1 MPSQNASVL
10 LSFVMSDV
18 TQLNLRNQNLASLVS
33 TIVKRFFTLLT
44 FVAKP
49 QWLGGK
55 SAAVGLARV
64 DTGPGTRG
72 RVCSLHTLFCSS
84 LLCCPVG

>member
-1 MPSQNASVL
+1 ML

-55 SAAVGLARV
+55 SAVVGLARV
-64 DTGPGTRG
+64 DTGLGTRG
-72 RVCSLHTLFCSS
+72 RVCSFARFVVFFPTLWSS
-84 LLCCPVG
+84 WLKNLVT